1 MHHFRPWPIAVSW
14 APVLAMLLAACAPAN
29 PPAAPTS
36 APAQAAKPVEGA
48 KPAEVAKP
56 AEAAKPAAAAS
67 GSSADWQ
74 ADFARTVEAAKKEKL
89 VIVSMPGE
97 NDKKIMEMF
106 KEAYPGI
113 EVEHTGA
120 RPSDISPKII
130 SEQQNGVYAWDVFE
144 STGASNMHEVLLP
157 AGAFQDLPPYIV
169 DPSIMDNSKWRNG
182 KWDFYSSSSKL
193 QILVHDLS
201 YRNGLYVNRDVIPV
215 SELNTLD
222 DLMNPKYQGKIVVDD
237 CTVAAQGTSAL
248 IGLVQAKGM
257 DWVHKLF
264 TDQKPVFQETVRV
277 TSEWIATGRYPIAIG
292 PADQELAK
300 LQTEGIGKNV
310 EQLEYG
316 GGNVSAS
323 GIAVFTK
330 APHPNAAKVFVNWFL
345 SQEGQMA
352 WTKAHNNPPPRNSRR
367 SDVPLNDPKGV
378 PDYNNLGQYFIWG
391 TETGSET
398 VKSILSMCKEVRG

>member
-1 MHHFRPWPIAVSW
+1 MDRPQRWISFMSWVPAV
-14 APVLAMLLAACAPAN
+14 AMFVAACGPAPS
-29 PPAAPTS
+29 AAPTS
-36 APAQAAKPVEGA
+36 APAQAAKPVEAA
-48 KPAEVAKP
+48 KPADVAKP
-56 AEAAKPAAAAS
+56 AT
-67 GSSADWQ
+67 GSPGGDWQ
-74 ADFARTVEAAKKEKL
+74 TAFQQTVEAAKKEKL

-157 AGAFQDLPPYIV
+157 AGAFQDLPEYIV
-169 DPSIMDNSKWRNG
+169 DPSIMDDSKWRNG
-182 KWDFYSSSSKL
+182 KWATFSSSTKP
-193 QILVHDLS
+193 QILSHDFSL
-201 YRNGLYVNRDVIPV
+201 RNGLYINRDVIPA

-237 CTVAAQGTSAL
+237 CTVAAQGTSTI
-248 IGLVQAKGM
+248 IGLWQAKGP
-257 DWVHKLF
+257 DWVRKLF
-264 TDQKPVFQETVRV
+264 VDQKPVFQETVRV
-277 TSEWIATGRYPIAIG
+277 TSEWVATGRYPIGIG
-292 PADQELAK
+292 PADQELVR

-310 EQLEYG
+310 EPLEYG

-323 GIAVFTK
+323 GVAIFK
-330 APHPNAAKVFVNWFL
+330 NAPHPNAAKVFVNWFL
-345 SQEGQMA
+345 SQEGQSA
-352 WTKAHNNPPPRNSRR
+352 WTKAHNNPPARNSRR

-378 PDYNNLGQYFIWG
+378 PDYSNLGQYFIWG
-391 TETGSET
+391 TETGTDT
-398 VKSILSMCKEVRG
+398 VKAILAMCKELRP

>member
-1 MHHFRPWPIAVSW
+1 MALVVS
-14 APVLAMLLAACAPAN
+14 ACAPA
-29 PPAAPTS
+29 PAAAPPTA
-36 APAQAAKPVEGA
+36 APAQPA
-48 KPAEVAKP
+48 KPAEPSKP
-56 AEAAKPAAAAS
+56 AEAARAAAPAAS
-67 GSSADWQ
+67 TSADWQ
-74 ADFARTVEAAKKEKL
+74 AEFAKTVEAAKKEKL

-130 SEQQNGVYAWDVFE
+130 AEQQNGVFAWDVFE

-182 KWDFYSSSSKL
+182 KWDHYSSSTKL
-193 QILVHDLS
+193 QIFNHDFS
-201 YRNGLYVNRDVIPV
+201 FRNGLYVNRDVIPV
-215 SELNTLD
+215 SDLANLD
-222 DLMNPKYQGKIVVDD
+222 DLMKPQFQGKIVVDD
-237 CTVAAQGTSAL
+237 CTVAAQGTSTL
-248 IGLVQAKGM
+248 IGLWQAKGG
-257 DWVHKLF
+257 DWLRQLF
-264 TDQKPVFQETVRV
+264 IQQKPVFQETVRV
-277 TSEWIATGRYPIAIG
+277 TSEWVATGRYPIAIG

-300 LQTEGIGKNV
+300 LQAEGIGKNV
-310 EQLEYG
+310 APLEYG
-316 GGNVSAS
+316 GGNTSAS
-323 GIAVFTK
+323 GIAVFK
-330 APHPNAAKVFVNWFL
+330 NAPHPNAAKVFVNWFL
-345 SQEGQMA
+345 SQDGQNA
-352 WTKAHNNPPPRNSRR
+352 WVKAHSNPPPRNSRR

-398 VKSILSMCKEVRG
+398 VKNILSMCKELRP